1 MQVLALNN
9 DEGTVKSVPF
19 LCGGGYKVN
28 LPCGKEL
35 MKNRIRS
42 P

>member
-1 MQVLALNN
+1 MTNHI
-9 DEGTVKSVPF
+9 
-19 LCGGGYKVN
+19 CGLSLFIYKVN